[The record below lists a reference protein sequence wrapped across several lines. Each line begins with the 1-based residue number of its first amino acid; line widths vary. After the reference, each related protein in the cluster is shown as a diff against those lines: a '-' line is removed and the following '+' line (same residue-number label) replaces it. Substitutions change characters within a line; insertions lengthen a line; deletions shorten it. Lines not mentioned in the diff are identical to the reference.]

1 MRIKKP
7 LSILLICAMII
18 TMLPVMSFA
27 GDEDGQTDEVST
39 KKSISLNAGDITELD
54 YIYYGKW
61 KGNSI
66 KWLVLN
72 KKTNTRED
80 DGFFLLSDSILESRK
95 MTAEDNGPWRGS
107 GFQKWCEDFAGIS
120 GSSVPD
126 AFSPAEFNEILATT
140 KTDVGHKKGNRGTF
154 DEVPN
159 ALNGDKVFELSS
171 TEVDVDIYG
180 PPYEKVSKE
189 TEFETTIWS
198 LRSRGSSN
206 GENYIGKCDD
216 LGAYAS
222 LYAENDVVGIRP
234 AFNLGKSNILFA
246 SSADGGKKDADVDG
260 SLTAVNDWSGNE
272 WKVTLKDS
280 SRNFNASVD
289 RNEVN
294 AGDTITVDYS
304 GAKTGDNE
312 YVSAVITD
320 KNDKVLYYGRIAQ
333 SSTNGSVQISVP
345 KGIEL
350 GEHVLK
356 VFSEQCNEDRN
367 TDYASDFVNFNITI
381 GRNGNK
387 LLPGYDSENGYEYIY
402 YGSYDGSPIKWRV
415 LDNQTNT
422 GEPGY
427 FLLSE
432 ELLGSGYYGGVYFS
446 DDGIN
451 TWQGS
456 YAQSW
461 CGEFAENSFTE
472 DEKNYV
478 MTVSKKEAREYEEN
492 DIVGFYESELINEK
506 VFFLSA
512 YEARNPSYGFTGNET
527 RVAKWKYDSRAWW
540 WIRSYFALHGMGYID
555 TDGSMAYGDFFDE
568 DALKQR
574 RPARP
579 AFNLDGSDILF
590 LSNAKGGKADTE
602 TDPDL
607 AAIPEQGS
615 GEWKLTI
622 HDRTRTNFSAR
633 TLGYTDVA
641 AGTDIRVGYS
651 GARNGSNEYV
661 SVIIADEQGQNLYY
675 GRIAEDS
682 ESGEAAV
689 AVPYS
694 LPVGNYTLKVYSEQ
708 YNGDYRTDY
717 AGNFVELPISVTGP
731 DTEGPYARIES
742 VRRIST
748 TEAEV
753 TFKSSEPGKYSY
765 TLVESGKGF
774 ETTFGDDHG
783 VIPNRK
789 AQTIIVSGLRPRQ
802 GCDIYFAVFDQSD
815 NQYPQKVMAQIPADV
830 IHEVTLHAGNGAVI
844 AEGKDI
850 TQYAEGENVLLPTA
864 EDMSRNGGVFKG
876 WYTDCDFSG
885 EPVTQISDDDKGD
898 KVFYAKWKWDSKEQ
912 YNLSPGTTYYFDL
925 SGAGIPGTVNGGNSV
940 GAASVPD
947 KSLHYVPFT
956 YVGTI
961 DAYSFSSNTKT
972 SDESAVGNQYI
983 HSLFVSDYNVVHYTG
998 WSDIDKAG
1006 LIFGKTYTSGNISYT
1021 MRALSGGNR
1030 YTNGGTEAI
1039 GPRNNEWDTILD
1051 KNEEYIKNTDMF
1063 SWVQDEYENENDK
1076 ILTWRILR
1084 GYNINGGTVRTAGSS
1099 FEGSP
1104 QEHYGFRPVLEIKD
1118 ANLETDGMKP
1128 VTLNLNGGSLNGS
1141 IDDIQIVVKKGE
1153 SFTAPASEGL
1163 VGDTGLLSK
1172 WIGSDGKSYQ
1182 PGDSVPADVTSL
1194 TAQWGKLSGEIKVGA
1209 HKWNKLLTDVTFDLF
1224 FKNGESVEITTSD
1237 ESSGKVRIDYLAIH
1251 KKLTES
1257 ELKTMLFL
1265 QYQGKLQIGDPYL
1278 DKDGRYIIYARLS
1291 DASGN
1296 VRYISSDGI
1305 VVDNTPPAISGI
1317 TDGETYCEAKTVSV
1331 DEANPDSITVNGTPV
1346 TLTDGKCTL
1355 NPADGEQ
1362 TVVVTD
1368 KVGNTASV
1376 TVTVNDGHTPLADD
1390 NDCTTPVLCSYCNAV
1405 ITAAKQHDFTGSLQ
1419 SNETDHWHQCQND
1432 GCTVC
1437 DTKASHTGNPEW
1449 ETTETQHTK
1458 KYLCCGYVTVETASH
1473 QWEKGVCTEC
1483 GYVCA
1488 HSGGEATCTEFAQC
1502 EYCHEK
1508 YGDKNPDNHS
1518 GEAKWIKTS
1527 TTHMKKWDCCDKE
1540 IIAKEAHEWKDGVCE
1555 ECGYRQGSGSGAGAS
1570 DSDVITVKENRNE
1583 QIITVTKTTIKNT
1596 KTELTA
1602 DEYGR
1607 SIEKIIAKVSDY
1619 IAKELIRQS
1628 VSNKSDSV
1636 EITVKSNDGNKAG
1649 GEKQTE
1655 LEIPVSVI
1663 ESVAADTN
1671 AALVVKTGSGQI
1683 TLDNK
1688 ALGIM
1693 AAAVDG
1699 ETLRIVVTANMQL
1712 KEAQKPAADAIGS
1725 TGVIF
1730 DVAAYIGNTRIYDLK
1745 DGKAEI
1751 LLPVPE
1757 NLKDKD
1763 IAVIYISDK
1772 GICEIVN
1779 HTAETVGEDNFVKFT
1794 ASQFADYAVVEKT
1807 DADKLIEKQN
1817 IDKIKSLVKEVKLK
1831 ATTSKTSKK
1840 NVRVKISGVK
1850 NLSSLI
1856 KEAKAMGYTVK
1867 YKYYRSVKK
1876 SSKYAAKITKK
1887 NSTYINTKGKKGTKY
1902 YYKAKVLVYDGKTLI
1917 AQTELKQCGYGSR
1930 IWSR

>member
-1 MRIKKP
+1 M
-7 LSILLICAMII
+7 
-18 TMLPVMSFA
+18 
-27 GDEDGQTDEVST
+27 
-39 KKSISLNAGDITELD
+39 
-54 YIYYGKW
+54 
-61 KGNSI
+61 
-66 KWLVLN
+66 
-72 KKTNTRED
+72 
-80 DGFFLLSDSILESRK
+80 
-95 MTAEDNGPWRGS
+95 
-107 GFQKWCEDFAGIS
+107 
-120 GSSVPD
+120 
-126 AFSPAEFNEILATT
+126 
-140 KTDVGHKKGNRGTF
+140 
-154 DEVPN
+154 
-159 ALNGDKVFELSS
+159 
-171 TEVDVDIYG
+171 
-180 PPYEKVSKE
+180 
-189 TEFETTIWS
+189 
-198 LRSRGSSN
+198 
-206 GENYIGKCDD
+206 
-216 LGAYAS
+216 
-222 LYAENDVVGIRP
+222 
-234 AFNLGKSNILFA
+234 
-246 SSADGGKKDADVDG
+246 
-260 SLTAVNDWSGNE
+260 
-272 WKVTLKDS
+272 
-280 SRNFNASVD
+280 
-289 RNEVN
+289 
-294 AGDTITVDYS
+294 
-304 GAKTGDNE
+304 
-312 YVSAVITD
+312 
-320 KNDKVLYYGRIAQ
+320 
-333 SSTNGSVQISVP
+333 
-345 KGIEL
+345 
-350 GEHVLK
+350 
-356 VFSEQCNEDRN
+356 
-367 TDYASDFVNFNITI
+367 
-381 GRNGNK
+381 
-387 LLPGYDSENGYEYIY
+387 
-402 YGSYDGSPIKWRV
+402 
-415 LDNQTNT
+415 
-422 GEPGY
+422 
-427 FLLSE
+427 
-432 ELLGSGYYGGVYFS
+432 
-446 DDGIN
+446 
-451 TWQGS
+451 
-456 YAQSW
+456 
-461 CGEFAENSFTE
+461 
-472 DEKNYV
+472 
-478 MTVSKKEAREYEEN
+478 
-492 DIVGFYESELINEK
+492 
-506 VFFLSA
+506 
-512 YEARNPSYGFTGNET
+512 
-527 RVAKWKYDSRAWW
+527 AKWKYDSRAWW
-540 WIRSYFALHGMGYID
+540 WIRSYFSLNGMGYID
-555 TDGSMAYGDFFDE
+555 TDGRMAYGDILDK
-568 DALKQR
+568 DALKQK

-607 AAIPEQGS
+607 AVIPEHGS

-622 HDRTRTNFSAR
+622 HDSTRTNFSAR
-633 TLGYTDVA
+633 TLGNTDVA
-641 AGTDIRVGYS
+641 AGSDIRVGYS
-651 GARNGSNEYV
+651 GARKGSNEYV
-661 SVIIADEQGQNLYY
+661 SVIIADAQGQNLYY

-694 LPVGNYTLKVYSEQ
+694 LPVGKYTLKVYSEQ

-717 AGNFVELPISVTGP
+717 AGNFVELPITVTGP
-731 DTEGPYARIES
+731 DTEGPLARIES
-742 VRRIST
+742 VKRIST

-753 TFKSSEPGKYSY
+753 TFKSNEPGTYSY
-765 TLVESGKGF
+765 NLVESGKGF
-774 ETTFGDDHG
+774 ETTFGSGHG
-783 VIPNRK
+783 TIPNRK

-802 GCDIYFAVFDQSD
+802 GCDIYFRVVDQSD
-815 NQYPQKVMAQIPADV
+815 NQYPQKVMASIPADV

-844 AEGKDI
+844 AEGKDV

-864 EDMSRNGGVFKG
+864 EDMSRSGGVFKG

-885 EPVTQISDDDKGD
+885 APVTQISDTDTGD
-898 KVFYAKWKWDSKEQ
+898 KVFYAKWEWDSKEQ
-912 YNLSPGTTYYFDL
+912 FDLNPGTTYYFDL
-925 SGAGIPGTVNGGNSV
+925 SGAGIPGTVNGGNAA
-940 GAASVPD
+940 GAVSVPD

-956 YVGTI
+956 YAGTI
-961 DAYSFSSNTKT
+961 DAYSFSKDTET
-972 SDESAVGNQYI
+972 TDESAVGNQYL
-983 HSLFVSDYNVVHYTG
+983 HSLFVSDYNVVHSTG
-998 WSDIDKAG
+998 WSNINTEG
-1006 LIFGKTYTSGNISYT
+1006 YIFGKTYTSGNIDYT

-1030 YTNGGTEAI
+1030 YTMGGTEAI

-1051 KNEEYIKNTDMF
+1051 KNEEYIKNADMF
-1063 SWVQDEYENENDK
+1063 SWVQDECENEIDK
-1076 ILTWRILR
+1076 ILTWRTLR
-1084 GYNINGGTVRTAGSS
+1084 GYNINGGTVRTAGGS
-1099 FEGSP
+1099 FEGNI
-1104 QEHYGFRPVLEIKD
+1104 QEHYGFRPVLEIQD
-1118 ANLETDGMKP
+1118 ANLGTDGMKP
-1128 VTLNLNGGSLNGS
+1128 VTLDLNGGSLNGS
-1141 IDDIQIVVKKGE
+1141 TDNIQIVVKKGE
-1153 SFTAPASEGL
+1153 AFTAPASEGL
-1163 VGDTGLLSK
+1163 VSDTGLLSK

-1182 PGDSVPADVTSL
+1182 PGDSVPAEVTSL
-1194 TAQWGKLSGEIKVGA
+1194 TAQWGKLSGEIKVGT

-1224 FKNGESVEITTSD
+1224 FKNGQSVEITASD
-1237 ESSGKVRIDYLAIH
+1237 KNSGNVTIEYLVSD
-1251 KKLTES
+1251 KKLTDFKQMAFLPYS
-1257 ELKTMLFL
+1257 GELH
-1265 QYQGKLQIGDPYL
+1265 IGDSYL

-1291 DASGN
+1291 DSSGN

-1305 VVDNTPPAISGI
+1305 VVDNTAPVISGI
-1317 TDGETYCEAKTVSV
+1317 TDGKTYCEAQIVSV
-1331 DEANPDSITVNGTPV
+1331 EEANPDSITVNGNPV

-1405 ITAAKQHDFTGSLQ
+1405 ITAAKQHDFTGALQ
-1419 SNETDHWHQCQND
+1419 SNETGHWHQCQND

-1693 AAAVDG
+1693 AAAADG

-1779 HTAETVGEDNFVKFT
+1779 HTAETVGEDSFVKFT

-1840 NVRVKISGVK
+1840 NVWVKISGVK

-1856 KEAKAMGYTVK
+1856 KEADTMGYTVK

>member
-1 MRIKKP
+1 M
-7 LSILLICAMII
+7 
-18 TMLPVMSFA
+18 
-27 GDEDGQTDEVST
+27 
-39 KKSISLNAGDITELD
+39 
-54 YIYYGKW
+54 
-61 KGNSI
+61 
-66 KWLVLN
+66 
-72 KKTNTRED
+72 
-80 DGFFLLSDSILESRK
+80 
-95 MTAEDNGPWRGS
+95 
-107 GFQKWCEDFAGIS
+107 
-120 GSSVPD
+120 
-126 AFSPAEFNEILATT
+126 
-140 KTDVGHKKGNRGTF
+140 
-154 DEVPN
+154 
-159 ALNGDKVFELSS
+159 
-171 TEVDVDIYG
+171 
-180 PPYEKVSKE
+180 
-189 TEFETTIWS
+189 
-198 LRSRGSSN
+198 
-206 GENYIGKCDD
+206 
-216 LGAYAS
+216 
-222 LYAENDVVGIRP
+222 
-234 AFNLGKSNILFA
+234 
-246 SSADGGKKDADVDG
+246 
-260 SLTAVNDWSGNE
+260 
-272 WKVTLKDS
+272 
-280 SRNFNASVD
+280 
-289 RNEVN
+289 
-294 AGDTITVDYS
+294 
-304 GAKTGDNE
+304 
-312 YVSAVITD
+312 
-320 KNDKVLYYGRIAQ
+320 
-333 SSTNGSVQISVP
+333 
-345 KGIEL
+345 
-350 GEHVLK
+350 
-356 VFSEQCNEDRN
+356 
-367 TDYASDFVNFNITI
+367 
-381 GRNGNK
+381 
-387 LLPGYDSENGYEYIY
+387 
-402 YGSYDGSPIKWRV
+402 
-415 LDNQTNT
+415 
-422 GEPGY
+422 
-427 FLLSE
+427 
-432 ELLGSGYYGGVYFS
+432 
-446 DDGIN
+446 
-451 TWQGS
+451 
-456 YAQSW
+456 
-461 CGEFAENSFTE
+461 
-472 DEKNYV
+472 
-478 MTVSKKEAREYEEN
+478 
-492 DIVGFYESELINEK
+492 
-506 VFFLSA
+506 
-512 YEARNPSYGFTGNET
+512 

-540 WIRSYFALHGMGYID
+540 WIRSYFSLNGMGYID
-555 TDGSMAYGDFFDE
+555 TDGRMAYGDILDK
-568 DALKQR
+568 DALKQK

-607 AAIPEQGS
+607 AVIPEHGS

-622 HDRTRTNFSAR
+622 HDSTRTNFSAR
-633 TLGYTDVA
+633 TLGNTDVA
-641 AGTDIRVGYS
+641 AGSDIRVGYS
-651 GARNGSNEYV
+651 GARKGSNEYV
-661 SVIIADEQGQNLYY
+661 SVIIADAQGQNLYY

-689 AVPYS
+689 AIPYS
-694 LPVGNYTLKVYSEQ
+694 LPVGKYTLKVYSEQ

-717 AGNFVELPISVTGP
+717 AGNFVELPITVTGP
-731 DTEGPYARIES
+731 DTEGPLARIES
-742 VRRIST
+742 VKRIST

-753 TFKSSEPGKYSY
+753 TFRSNEPGTYSY
-765 TLVESGKGF
+765 NLVESGKGF
-774 ETTFGDDHG
+774 ETTFGSGHG
-783 VIPNRK
+783 TIPNRK

-802 GCDIYFAVFDQSD
+802 GCDIYFRVVDQSD
-815 NQYPQKVMAQIPADV
+815 NQYPQKVMASIPADV

-844 AEGKDI
+844 AEGKDV
-850 TQYAEGENVLLPTA
+850 TQYAEGESITLPQA
-864 EDMSRNGGVFKG
+864 EDMSRSGGVFKG

-885 EPVTQISDDDKGD
+885 APVTQISDTDTGD
-898 KVFYAKWKWDSKEQ
+898 KVFYAKWEWDSKEQ
-912 YNLSPGTTYYFDL
+912 YDLSPGTTYYFDL
-925 SGAGIPGTVNGGNSV
+925 SGAGIPGTVNGGNAA
-940 GAASVPD
+940 GTASVPD

-961 DAYSFSSNTKT
+961 DAYRFSKDIETT
-972 SDESAVGNQYI
+972 DESAVGNQYL
-983 HSLFVSDYNVVHYTG
+983 HSLFVSDYNVVHSTG

-1006 LIFGKTYTSGNISYT
+1006 YIFGKTYTSGNISYT

-1030 YTNGGTEAI
+1030 YTRGGTEAI

-1051 KNEEYIKNTDMF
+1051 KNEEYIKNADMF
-1063 SWVQDEYENENDK
+1063 SWVQDECENEIDK
-1076 ILTWRILR
+1076 ILTWRTLR
-1084 GYNINGGTVRTAGSS
+1084 GYNINGGTVRTAGGS
-1099 FEGSP
+1099 FEGNI
-1104 QEHYGFRPVLEIKD
+1104 QEHYGFRPVLEIQD
-1118 ANLETDGMKP
+1118 ANLGTDGMKP
-1128 VTLNLNGGSLNGS
+1128 VTLDLNGGSLNGS
-1141 IDDIQIVVKKGE
+1141 TDNIQIVVKKGE
-1153 SFTAPASEGL
+1153 AFTAPASEGL
-1163 VGDTGLLSK
+1163 VSDTGLLSK

-1182 PGDSVPADVTSL
+1182 PGDSVPAEVTSL
-1194 TAQWGKLSGEIKVGA
+1194 TAQWGKLSGEIKVGT

-1224 FKNGESVEITTSD
+1224 FKNGQSVEITASD
-1237 ESSGKVRIDYLAIH
+1237 KNSGNVTIEYLVSD
-1251 KKLTES
+1251 KKLTDFKQMAFLPYS
-1257 ELKTMLFL
+1257 GELH
-1265 QYQGKLQIGDPYL
+1265 IGDSYL

-1305 VVDNTPPAISGI
+1305 VVDNTAPVISGI
-1317 TDGETYCEAKTVSV
+1317 TDGKTYCEAQIVSV
-1331 DEANPDSITVNGTPV
+1331 EEANPDSITVNGNPV

-1405 ITAAKQHDFTGSLQ
+1405 ITAAKQHDFTGALQ
-1419 SNETDHWHQCQND
+1419 SNETGHWHQCQND

-1488 HSGGEATCTEFAQC
+1488 HSGGEATCTEFAKC

-1555 ECGYRQGSGSGAGAS
+1555 VCGYRQGSGSGAGAS

-1693 AAAVDG
+1693 AAAADG

-1807 DADKLIEKQN
+1807 NADKLIEKQN

-1831 ATTSKTSKK
+1831 ATTSKTSKE

-1856 KEAKAMGYTVK
+1856 KEADTMGYTVK

>member
-1 MRIKKP
+1 M
-7 LSILLICAMII
+7 
-18 TMLPVMSFA
+18 
-27 GDEDGQTDEVST
+27 
-39 KKSISLNAGDITELD
+39 
-54 YIYYGKW
+54 
-61 KGNSI
+61 
-66 KWLVLN
+66 
-72 KKTNTRED
+72 
-80 DGFFLLSDSILESRK
+80 
-95 MTAEDNGPWRGS
+95 
-107 GFQKWCEDFAGIS
+107 
-120 GSSVPD
+120 
-126 AFSPAEFNEILATT
+126 
-140 KTDVGHKKGNRGTF
+140 
-154 DEVPN
+154 
-159 ALNGDKVFELSS
+159 
-171 TEVDVDIYG
+171 
-180 PPYEKVSKE
+180 
-189 TEFETTIWS
+189 
-198 LRSRGSSN
+198 
-206 GENYIGKCDD
+206 
-216 LGAYAS
+216 
-222 LYAENDVVGIRP
+222 
-234 AFNLGKSNILFA
+234 
-246 SSADGGKKDADVDG
+246 
-260 SLTAVNDWSGNE
+260 
-272 WKVTLKDS
+272 
-280 SRNFNASVD
+280 
-289 RNEVN
+289 
-294 AGDTITVDYS
+294 
-304 GAKTGDNE
+304 
-312 YVSAVITD
+312 
-320 KNDKVLYYGRIAQ
+320 
-333 SSTNGSVQISVP
+333 
-345 KGIEL
+345 
-350 GEHVLK
+350 
-356 VFSEQCNEDRN
+356 
-367 TDYASDFVNFNITI
+367 
-381 GRNGNK
+381 
-387 LLPGYDSENGYEYIY
+387 
-402 YGSYDGSPIKWRV
+402 
-415 LDNQTNT
+415 
-422 GEPGY
+422 
-427 FLLSE
+427 
-432 ELLGSGYYGGVYFS
+432 
-446 DDGIN
+446 
-451 TWQGS
+451 
-456 YAQSW
+456 
-461 CGEFAENSFTE
+461 
-472 DEKNYV
+472 
-478 MTVSKKEAREYEEN
+478 
-492 DIVGFYESELINEK
+492 
-506 VFFLSA
+506 
-512 YEARNPSYGFTGNET
+512 

-540 WIRSYFALHGMGYID
+540 WIRSYFSLNGMGYID
-555 TDGSMAYGDFFDE
+555 TDGRMAYGDILDK
-568 DALKQR
+568 DALKQK

-607 AAIPEQGS
+607 AAIPEHGS

-622 HDRTRTNFSAR
+622 HDSTRTNFSAR

-641 AGTDIRVGYS
+641 AGSDIRVGYS
-651 GARNGSNEYV
+651 GARKGSNEYV

-694 LPVGNYTLKVYSEQ
+694 LPVGKYTLKVYSEQ

-717 AGNFVELPISVTGP
+717 AGNFVELPITVTGP
-731 DTEGPYARIES
+731 DTEGPLARIES
-742 VRRIST
+742 VKRIST

-753 TFKSSEPGKYSY
+753 TFKSNEPGTYSY
-765 TLVESGKGF
+765 NLVESGKGF
-774 ETTFGDDHG
+774 ETTFGSGHG
-783 VIPNRK
+783 TIPNRK

-802 GCDIYFAVFDQSD
+802 GCDIYFRVVDQSG
-815 NQYPQKVMAQIPADV
+815 NQYPQKVMASIPADV

-844 AEGKDI
+844 AEGKDV
-850 TQYAEGENVLLPTA
+850 TQYAEGESVTLPTA
-864 EDMSRNGGVFKG
+864 DDMSRSRGVFKG

-885 EPVTQISDDDKGD
+885 APVTKISDTDSGD
-898 KVFYAKWKWDSKEQ
+898 KVFYAKWEWDRQEQ
-912 YNLSPGTTYYFDL
+912 FKLKPGTTYYFDL
-925 SGAGIPGTVNGGNSV
+925 SGAGIPGTVNGGNAA
-940 GAASVPD
+940 GAVSVPD
-947 KSLHYVPFT
+947 QSLHYVPFT

-961 DAYSFSSNTKT
+961 DAYSFSSDTET
-972 SDESAVGNQYI
+972 TDESAVGNQYL
-983 HSLFVSDYNVVHYTG
+983 HSLFVSDYNVVHSTG

-1006 LIFGKTYTSGNISYT
+1006 YIFGKTYTSGNISYT

-1030 YTNGGTEAI
+1030 YTRGGTEAI

-1051 KNEEYIKNTDMF
+1051 KNEEYIKNADMF
-1063 SWVQDEYENENDK
+1063 SWVQDECENEIDK
-1076 ILTWRILR
+1076 ILTWRTLR
-1084 GYNINGGTVRTAGSS
+1084 GYNIKGGTVRTAGGS
-1099 FEGSP
+1099 FEGNI
-1104 QEHYGFRPVLEIKD
+1104 QEHYGFRPVLEIQD
-1118 ANLETDGMKP
+1118 ANLGTDGMKP
-1128 VTLNLNGGSLNGS
+1128 VTLDLNGGSLNGS
-1141 IDDIQIVVKKGE
+1141 TDNIQIVVKKGE
-1153 SFTAPASEGL
+1153 AFTAPASEGL
-1163 VGDTGLLSK
+1163 VSDTGLLSK

-1182 PGDSVPADVTSL
+1182 PGDSVPAEVTSL
-1194 TAQWGKLSGEIKVGA
+1194 TAQWGKLAGEIKVGT

-1224 FKNGESVEITTSD
+1224 FKNGQSVEITASD
-1237 ESSGKVRIDYLAIH
+1237 KNSGNVTIEYLASD
-1251 KKLTES
+1251 KKLTDFKQMAFLPYS
-1257 ELKTMLFL
+1257 GELH
-1265 QYQGKLQIGDPYL
+1265 IGDSYL

-1305 VVDNTPPAISGI
+1305 VVDNTAPVISGI
-1317 TDGETYCEAKTVSV
+1317 TDGKTYCEAQIVSV
-1331 DEANPDSITVNGTPV
+1331 EEANPDSITVNGNPV

-1405 ITAAKQHDFTGSLQ
+1405 ITAAKQHDFTGALQ
-1419 SNETDHWHQCQND
+1419 SNETGHWHQCQND

-1636 EITVKSNDGNKAG
+1636 EITVKSNDWNKAG

-1693 AAAVDG
+1693 AAAADG

-1772 GICEIVN
+1772 GTCEIVN

-1794 ASQFADYAVVEKT
+1794 ALQFADYAVVEKT

-1840 NVRVKISGVK
+1840 NVRVKIGGVK

-1856 KEAKAMGYTVK
+1856 KEADTMGYTVK

>member
-1 MRIKKP
+1 MTGGHF
-7 LSILLICAMII
+7 I
-18 TMLPVMSFA
+18 T
-27 GDEDGQTDEVST
+27 
-39 KKSISLNAGDITELD
+39 
-54 YIYYGKW
+54 
-61 KGNSI
+61 
-66 KWLVLN
+66 
-72 KKTNTRED
+72 
-80 DGFFLLSDSILESRK
+80 
-95 MTAEDNGPWRGS
+95 
-107 GFQKWCEDFAGIS
+107 
-120 GSSVPD
+120 
-126 AFSPAEFNEILATT
+126 
-140 KTDVGHKKGNRGTF
+140 
-154 DEVPN
+154 
-159 ALNGDKVFELSS
+159 
-171 TEVDVDIYG
+171 
-180 PPYEKVSKE
+180 
-189 TEFETTIWS
+189 
-198 LRSRGSSN
+198 
-206 GENYIGKCDD
+206 
-216 LGAYAS
+216 
-222 LYAENDVVGIRP
+222 
-234 AFNLGKSNILFA
+234 
-246 SSADGGKKDADVDG
+246 
-260 SLTAVNDWSGNE
+260 
-272 WKVTLKDS
+272 
-280 SRNFNASVD
+280 
-289 RNEVN
+289 
-294 AGDTITVDYS
+294 
-304 GAKTGDNE
+304 
-312 YVSAVITD
+312 
-320 KNDKVLYYGRIAQ
+320 
-333 SSTNGSVQISVP
+333 
-345 KGIEL
+345 
-350 GEHVLK
+350 
-356 VFSEQCNEDRN
+356 
-367 TDYASDFVNFNITI
+367 
-381 GRNGNK
+381 
-387 LLPGYDSENGYEYIY
+387 
-402 YGSYDGSPIKWRV
+402 
-415 LDNQTNT
+415 
-422 GEPGY
+422 
-427 FLLSE
+427 
-432 ELLGSGYYGGVYFS
+432 GVYFS
-446 DDGIN
+446 YDGID

-461 CGEFAENSFTE
+461 CGEFAKNSFTE

-478 MTVSKKEAREYEEN
+478 MTVSKKEAREYEAN
-492 DIVGFYESELINEK
+492 DIVGFLESELINEQ

-512 YEARNPSYGFTGNET
+512 YEARNPSYGFTGNEM

-540 WIRSYFALHGMGYID
+540 WIRSYFSLNGMGYID
-555 TDGSMAYGDFFDE
+555 TDGRMAYGDILDK
-568 DALKQR
+568 DALKQK

-607 AAIPEQGS
+607 AAIPEHGS

-622 HDRTRTNFSAR
+622 HDSTRTNFSAR
-633 TLGYTDVA
+633 TLGNTDVA
-641 AGTDIRVGYS
+641 AGSDIRVGYS
-651 GARNGSNEYV
+651 GARKGSNEYV
-661 SVIIADEQGQNLYY
+661 SVIIADAQGQNLYY

-694 LPVGNYTLKVYSEQ
+694 LPVGKYTLKVYSEQ

-717 AGNFVELPISVTGP
+717 AGNFVELPISVTGT

-765 TLVESGKGF
+765 NLVESGEGF
-774 ETTFGDDHG
+774 GTTFGGGHG

-789 AQTIIVSGLRPRQ
+789 AQTIIVDGLRPRQ
-802 GCDIYFAVFDQSD
+802 GCDIYFRVVDQSD
-815 NQYPQKVMAQIPADV
+815 NQRPSKVMASIPADV
-830 IHEVTLHAGNGAVI
+830 IHKVTLHAGNGAVI
-844 AEGKDI
+844 AEGKDV

-864 EDMSRNGGVFKG
+864 EDMSRSGGVFKG

-885 EPVTQISDDDKGD
+885 APVTQISNTDKGD
-898 KVFYAKWKWDSKEQ
+898 KVFYAKWEWDGQEQ
-912 YNLSPGTTYYFDL
+912 FKLKPGTTYYFDL
-925 SGAGIPGTVNGGNSV
+925 SGAGIPGTANGGNAA
-940 GAASVPD
+940 GAVSVPD

-956 YVGTI
+956 YAGTI
-961 DAYSFSSNTKT
+961 DAYSFSKDMETT
-972 SDESAVGNQYI
+972 DESAVGNQYI
-983 HSLFVSDYNVVHYTG
+983 HSLFVSDYNVVHSTG
-998 WSDIDKAG
+998 WYDINKAG
-1006 LIFGKTYTSGNISYT
+1006 YIFGKSYTSGNIDYT

-1030 YTNGGTEAI
+1030 YTLGGKEAI

-1051 KNEEYIKNTDMF
+1051 KNEAYIKNADMY
-1063 SWVQDEYENENDK
+1063 SWVQDECENEIDK
-1076 ILTWRILR
+1076 ILTWRTLR
-1084 GYNINGGTVRTAGSS
+1084 GYNINGGTVRTAGGS
-1099 FEGSP
+1099 FEGNI
-1104 QEHYGFRPVLEIKD
+1104 QEHYGFRPVLEIQD
-1118 ANLETDGMKP
+1118 ANLGTDGMKP
-1128 VTLNLNGGSLNGS
+1128 VTLELNGGSLNCS
-1141 IDDIQIVVKKGE
+1141 TDNIQIVVKKGE
-1153 SFTAPASEGL
+1153 AFTAPASEGL
-1163 VGDTGLLSK
+1163 VSDTGLLSK

-1182 PGDSVPADVTSL
+1182 PGDSVPAEVTSL
-1194 TAQWGKLSGEIKVGA
+1194 TAQWGKLSGEIKVGT

-1224 FKNGESVEITTSD
+1224 FKNGQSVEITASD
-1237 ESSGKVRIDYLAIH
+1237 KNSGNVTIEYLVSD
-1251 KKLTES
+1251 KKLTDFKQMAFLPYS
-1257 ELKTMLFL
+1257 GELH
-1265 QYQGKLQIGDPYL
+1265 IGDSYL

-1305 VVDNTPPAISGI
+1305 VVDNTAPVISGI
-1317 TDGETYCEAKTVSV
+1317 TDGKTYCEAQIVSV
-1331 DEANPDSITVNGTPV
+1331 EEANPDSITVNGNPV

-1390 NDCTTPVLCSYCNAV
+1390 NDCTTQVLCSYCNAV
-1405 ITAAKQHDFTGSLQ
+1405 ITAAKQHDFTGALQ
-1419 SNETDHWHQCQND
+1419 SNETGHWHQCQND

-1458 KYLCCGYVTVETASH
+1458 KYSCCGYVTV
-1473 QWEKGVCTEC
+1473 KTEEHEWKDGKC
-1483 GYVCA
+1483 EECEYVCV
-1488 HSGGEATCTEFAQC
+1488 HSGGTATCTEPAEC

-1508 YGDKNPDNHS
+1508 YGNKNPDNHS
-1518 GEAKWIKTS
+1518 GKETWITTS
-1527 TTHMKKWDCCDKE
+1527 NNHMKKWDCCDKE

-1693 AAAVDG
+1693 AAAADG

-1794 ASQFADYAVVEKT
+1794 VSQFADYAVVEKT
-1807 DADKLIEKQN
+1807 NADKLIEKQN

-1831 ATTSKTSKK
+1831 ATTSKTSKE

-1856 KEAKAMGYTVK
+1856 KEADTMGYTVK

>member
-1 MRIKKP
+1 M
-7 LSILLICAMII
+7 
-18 TMLPVMSFA
+18 
-27 GDEDGQTDEVST
+27 
-39 KKSISLNAGDITELD
+39 
-54 YIYYGKW
+54 
-61 KGNSI
+61 
-66 KWLVLN
+66 
-72 KKTNTRED
+72 
-80 DGFFLLSDSILESRK
+80 
-95 MTAEDNGPWRGS
+95 
-107 GFQKWCEDFAGIS
+107 
-120 GSSVPD
+120 
-126 AFSPAEFNEILATT
+126 
-140 KTDVGHKKGNRGTF
+140 
-154 DEVPN
+154 
-159 ALNGDKVFELSS
+159 
-171 TEVDVDIYG
+171 
-180 PPYEKVSKE
+180 
-189 TEFETTIWS
+189 
-198 LRSRGSSN
+198 
-206 GENYIGKCDD
+206 
-216 LGAYAS
+216 AS
-222 LYAENDVVGIRP
+222 
-234 AFNLGKSNILFA
+234 
-246 SSADGGKKDADVDG
+246 
-260 SLTAVNDWSGNE
+260 
-272 WKVTLKDS
+272 
-280 SRNFNASVD
+280 
-289 RNEVN
+289 
-294 AGDTITVDYS
+294 
-304 GAKTGDNE
+304 
-312 YVSAVITD
+312 
-320 KNDKVLYYGRIAQ
+320 
-333 SSTNGSVQISVP
+333 
-345 KGIEL
+345 
-350 GEHVLK
+350 
-356 VFSEQCNEDRN
+356 
-367 TDYASDFVNFNITI
+367 
-381 GRNGNK
+381 
-387 LLPGYDSENGYEYIY
+387 
-402 YGSYDGSPIKWRV
+402 
-415 LDNQTNT
+415 
-422 GEPGY
+422 
-427 FLLSE
+427 
-432 ELLGSGYYGGVYFS
+432 
-446 DDGIN
+446 
-451 TWQGS
+451 
-456 YAQSW
+456 
-461 CGEFAENSFTE
+461 
-472 DEKNYV
+472 
-478 MTVSKKEAREYEEN
+478 
-492 DIVGFYESELINEK
+492 
-506 VFFLSA
+506 
-512 YEARNPSYGFTGNET
+512 
-527 RVAKWKYDSRAWW
+527 
-540 WIRSYFALHGMGYID
+540 
-555 TDGSMAYGDFFDE
+555 
-568 DALKQR
+568 
-574 RPARP
+574 
-579 AFNLDGSDILF
+579 
-590 LSNAKGGKADTE
+590 
-602 TDPDL
+602 
-607 AAIPEQGS
+607 
-615 GEWKLTI
+615 
-622 HDRTRTNFSAR
+622 
-633 TLGYTDVA
+633 
-641 AGTDIRVGYS
+641 
-651 GARNGSNEYV
+651 
-661 SVIIADEQGQNLYY
+661 
-675 GRIAEDS
+675 
-682 ESGEAAV
+682 
-689 AVPYS
+689 
-694 LPVGNYTLKVYSEQ
+694 
-708 YNGDYRTDY
+708 
-717 AGNFVELPISVTGP
+717 
-731 DTEGPYARIES
+731 
-742 VRRIST
+742 
-748 TEAEV
+748 
-753 TFKSSEPGKYSY
+753 
-765 TLVESGKGF
+765 
-774 ETTFGDDHG
+774 
-783 VIPNRK
+783 
-789 AQTIIVSGLRPRQ
+789 
-802 GCDIYFAVFDQSD
+802 
-815 NQYPQKVMAQIPADV
+815 IPADV

-844 AEGKDI
+844 AEGKDV
-850 TQYAEGENVLLPTA
+850 TQYAEGESVILPTA
-864 EDMSRNGGVFKG
+864 EDMSRSGGVFKG

-885 EPVTQISDDDKGD
+885 APVTQISDTDTGD
-898 KVFYAKWKWDSKEQ
+898 KVFYAKWEWDSKEQ
-912 YNLSPGTTYYFDL
+912 YDLSPGTTYYFDL
-925 SGAGIPGTVNGGNSV
+925 SGAEIPGTVNGGNAA
-940 GAASVPD
+940 GAVSVPD

-956 YVGTI
+956 YAGTI
-961 DAYSFSSNTKT
+961 DAYSFSKDMETT
-972 SDESAVGNQYI
+972 DESAVGNQYL
-983 HSLFVSDYNVVHYTG
+983 HSLFVSDYNVVHSTG

-1006 LIFGKTYTSGNISYT
+1006 YIFGKTYTSGNISYT

-1030 YTNGGTEAI
+1030 YTRGGTEAI

-1051 KNEEYIKNTDMF
+1051 KNEEYIKNADMF
-1063 SWVQDEYENENDK
+1063 SWVQDECENEIDK
-1076 ILTWRILR
+1076 ILTWRTLR
-1084 GYNINGGTVRTAGSS
+1084 GYNINGGTVRTAGGS
-1099 FEGSP
+1099 FEGNI
-1104 QEHYGFRPVLEIKD
+1104 QEHYGFRPVLEIQD
-1118 ANLETDGMKP
+1118 ANLGTDGMKP
-1128 VTLNLNGGSLNGS
+1128 VTLDLNGGSLNGS
-1141 IDDIQIVVKKGE
+1141 TDNIQIVVKKGE
-1153 SFTAPASEGL
+1153 AFTAPASEGL
-1163 VGDTGLLSK
+1163 VSDTGLLSK

-1182 PGDSVPADVTSL
+1182 PGDSVPAEVTSL
-1194 TAQWGKLSGEIKVGA
+1194 TAQWGKLSGEIKVGT

-1224 FKNGESVEITTSD
+1224 FKNGQSVEITASD
-1237 ESSGKVRIDYLAIH
+1237 KNSGNVTIEYLVSD
-1251 KKLTES
+1251 KKLTDFKQMAFLPYS
-1257 ELKTMLFL
+1257 GELH
-1265 QYQGKLQIGDPYL
+1265 IGDSYL

-1305 VVDNTPPAISGI
+1305 VVDNTAPVISGI
-1317 TDGETYCEAKTVSV
+1317 TDGKIYCEAQIVSV
-1331 DEANPDSITVNGTPV
+1331 EEANPDSVTVNGNPV
-1346 TLTDGKCTL
+1346 TLTDGKLTL
-1355 NPADGEQ
+1355 NSADGEQ

-1405 ITAAKQHDFTGSLQ
+1405 ITAAKQHDFTGALQ
-1419 SNETDHWHQCQND
+1419 SNETGHWHQCQND

-1437 DTKASHTGNPEW
+1437 DTKASHTGDPEW

-1488 HSGGEATCTEFAQC
+1488 HSGGEATCTEFAKC

-1555 ECGYRQGSGSGAGAS
+1555 VCGYRQGSGSGAGAS

-1693 AAAVDG
+1693 AAAADG

-1745 DGKAEI
+1745 DGKAKI

-1807 DADKLIEKQN
+1807 NADKLIEKQN